1 MNFKQKNIDLFFT
14 LLNVSKYPLNI
25 GICKQTHYQKWSWH
39 FYTSTV
45 LSYLCSKND
54 FFRDVIIFE
63 LRVTSYELRVGKF
76 LCELRVTFCELKI
89 KITSCQSI
97 LRVASYYSRVTSYYS
112 RVISYFLR
120 VENKNYEL
128 QVMALFH
135 LKKKITKHA
144 EGHKSLMPV

>member
-54 FFRDVIIFE
+54 FFRDVIIYE

-97 LRVASYYSRVTSYYS
+97 LRVASYYSRVM
-112 RVISYFLR
+112 SYFLR

-135 LKKKITKHA
+135 LKKKFTKHS
-144 EGHKSLMPV
+144 EDRKSLLPV